1 MINPQAVKMKL
12 GRPAE
17 GLRSIVW
24 ADGIKERHMLLR
36 APSDWNATI
45 AIDDSGDVKETFC
58 VVVSPDGDG
67 LKVIRMAPEELPK
80 FSRFWDSIVGIF
92 LLVLL
97 VPLMV
102 FVAIGA
108 AIMPPEEYRD

>member
-1 MINPQAVKMKL
+1 MINPQVVKMKL
-12 GRPAE
+12 GRPPE

-36 APSDWNATI
+36 ASSDWNAAI

-67 LKVIRMAPEELPK
+67 LKVIRMVPEELPK
-80 FSRFWDSIVGIF
+80 TLEYDGSDVQTAVGGEILGMQVNDIVESVRGDF
-92 LLVLL
+92 
-97 VPLMV
+97 
-102 FVAIGA
+102 
-108 AIMPPEEYRD
+108 

>member
-1 MINPQAVKMKL
+1 MINPQVVKMKL

-80 FSRFWDSIVGIF
+80 TLEYVGDDVQTAVGREVLGMQVNDIVESVRGDF
-92 LLVLL
+92 
-97 VPLMV
+97 
-102 FVAIGA
+102 
-108 AIMPPEEYRD
+108 